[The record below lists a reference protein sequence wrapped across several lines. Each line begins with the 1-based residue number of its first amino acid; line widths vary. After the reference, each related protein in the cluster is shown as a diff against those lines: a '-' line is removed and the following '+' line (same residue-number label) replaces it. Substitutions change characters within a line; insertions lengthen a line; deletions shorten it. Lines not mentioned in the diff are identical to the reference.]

1 MIHPN
6 LASLPIACISRSSH
20 VASSFYDL
28 QVQQFI
34 IHTMSARL
42 TVQKCLD
49 NIVKS
54 NPYTNALIS
63 TIDKPNVASSG
74 SLAGVAAAIKDNICT
89 DQMHTTCASGILE
102 KFTSPFDA
110 TVVELLKKEGV
121 SIVGKANLD
130 EFGMGS
136 DNANSWFGPV
146 FNPLYPDEPHTPGG
160 SSGGS
165 AAAVAADMC
174 HFALGTDTGGSVRY
188 PAAQCSVLGLKPSYG
203 LISRHG
209 VIAYAQSLDTVGIL
223 TKDIDLLEK
232 VFKTLNHYDHKD
244 PTSLTPPKRAKLKA
258 HKSRKKLTFGL
269 VKEYN
274 IKGISENVKFA
285 WSQVMEE
292 LINMGHDVVTCS
304 IPAIKSALPA
314 YYAIAP
320 AEASSNFAR
329 FDGVRFG
336 SRAPE
341 DREQG
346 TLYAPTRQEYFGNEV
361 KRRMWLGT
369 WNLSTDA
376 FNHDYIRSQKIRRI
390 LQEDFD
396 EVFNLCNVMSG
407 NEGQKANDEPGVDYI
422 IAPTSNCAPYP
433 LSKLNDSQPIDT
445 YLNDVLTVPA
455 SLTGIPSLNIPWKT
469 DEGNVGM
476 QIMGQYGDDLG
487 VIDVGRVLLEKC
499 KELHQE

>member
-1 MIHPN
+1 
-6 LASLPIACISRSSH
+6 
-20 VASSFYDL
+20 
-28 QVQQFI
+28 
-34 IHTMSARL
+34 MSARL
-42 TVQKCLD
+42 TVQKCME

-54 NPYTNALIS
+54 NPYSNALIS
-63 TIDKPNVASSG
+63 TAENPAVAQSG
-74 SLAGVAAAIKDNICT
+74 ALAGIALAVKDNICT
-89 DQMHTTCASGILE
+89 DQMYTTCASGILE

-136 DNANSWFGPV
+136 DNQNSWFGPV

-188 PAAQCSVLGLKPSYG
+188 PAAQCSVIGLKPSYG

-223 TKDIDLLEK
+223 SKDIDLVEK
-232 VFKTLNHYDHKD
+232 VFNIVNQYDPLD
-244 PTSLTPPKRAKLKA
+244 PTSLTPHKRAKLKPPKP
-258 HKSRKKLTFGL
+258 HRKLTFGL

-274 IKGISENVKFA
+274 IKGISDNVKMA
-285 WSQVMEE
+285 WSQIMDE
-292 LINMGHDVVTCS
+292 LIKMGHEVVTCS
-304 IPAIKSALPA
+304 IPAIKNALPA

-329 FDGVRFG
+329 FDGIRYG

-341 DREQG
+341 DREDG

-396 EVFNLCNVMSG
+396 EVFNRPNVLSG
-407 NEGQKANDEPGVDYI
+407 NEGQKAHDEPGVDFI

-433 LSKLNDSQPIDT
+433 LAKLKDSAPVDT

-469 DEGNVGM
+469 EQGNVGM

-487 VIDVGRVLLEKC
+487 VLKVGRLLLDKC
-499 KELHQE
+499 KELQQD